1 MISYLLTS
9 DCVAFNRFLEI
20 TLSTQNTTEKGAPK
34 QVASPWIGTPAGN
47 TIFTLAKDRVYRKI
61 VAGSTLNSNGPNP
74 IGSQNL
80 LDFTGHNLDGYNEE
94 EEAMLRNMEME
105 EDEEAREKEAVR
117 RAIAEVEKMEE
128 REKNEVEERKKRLD
142 AKWEREKNSWKPN
155 DVEEILEPQPK
166 WSLLA
171 EVLEEIEEELHW
183 APVDLGKK
191 SLLLLL
197 ISD

>member
-1 MISYLLTS
+1 
-9 DCVAFNRFLEI
+9 
-20 TLSTQNTTEKGAPK
+20 
-34 QVASPWIGTPAGN
+34 
-47 TIFTLAKDRVYRKI
+47 
-61 VAGSTLNSNGPNP
+61 
-74 IGSQNL
+74 
-80 LDFTGHNLDGYNEE
+80 
-94 EEAMLRNMEME
+94 MLRNMEME